1 MTTDDI
7 DKLIEQVIGNSFDEH
22 HHNARSLRNGRRLA
36 SQGRSSGSGHA
47 PGLVEA
53 AARATGVRGNRHPF
67 DIPSRAFAPDAGRSP
82 RAFLLACLTRKALRP
97 IADLWINRPLL
108 LCLDLPPGCAADR
121 VAKAIQT
128 LCAPLDRRVPNSDGV
143 RRTSTVEIN
152 PDRSAKSRQL
162 ALQRQV
168 ALLSSDLGER
178 ATLHRRVFLIVEHGA
193 ELAPEIAGLCDH
205 RLSLPPPDQRHLAAA
220 CRQLL
225 GIEPTAP
232 MLDELAAIPF
242 GEIELILRPG
252 TTARQIDAILRRRA
266 EARAG
271 TAGMGQRHAP
281 HLSLDTLP
289 GMGEAAIWG
298 QELARDLRDWRDGI
312 IPWDDV
318 DRGILLHGKPGTG
331 KTSYARA
338 LATTCDVPLI
348 AISVTAWQAA
358 GHLGDLLAAMRASF
372 AEARDKAP
380 CILFLDELDSIGV
393 RAEFT
398 GEHKTYGIQVVN
410 GLLECLDGIEARPGV
425 VVVAACN
432 DPSTVDPAILR
443 AGRLDRMVEIP
454 LPDLDARAAIL
465 RYHLGPDARRCDGED
480 EADGKDDIPF
490 GSAGDDSTLTRI
502 AARLSGATGADIER
516 LVRDARRLARR
527 ARHPLYPDD
536 LLSLLPPP
544 THLSDD
550 ERRRFAVHEIG
561 HALAIVIRSPNELQS
576 VWMIGAGKCDLAN
589 GIIAAATSRPIP
601 RAVFTLDDLEA
612 ELVTL
617 MAGTVAEAVI
627 LGSRSTGASG
637 AGNSDLSRATLLAA
651 RIELHH
657 GLGVTLASLSSE
669 SNRDLGGLLRQ
680 DEGLRNRVEMRLRSA
695 YGKAEALIGAH
706 LGIAGQL
713 VAELM
718 QQGELSGDRVREV
731 LAKARTATEPDRL
744 RTT

>member
-1 MTTDDI
+1 
-7 DKLIEQVIGNSFDEH
+7 
-22 HHNARSLRNGRRLA
+22 
-36 SQGRSSGSGHA
+36 
-47 PGLVEA
+47 
-53 AARATGVRGNRHPF
+53 
-67 DIPSRAFAPDAGRSP
+67 
-82 RAFLLACLTRKALRP
+82 
-97 IADLWINRPLL
+97 
-108 LCLDLPPGCAADR
+108 
-121 VAKAIQT
+121 
-128 LCAPLDRRVPNSDGV
+128 VPNSDGV

-152 PDRSAKSRQL
+152 PDRSAKSRQV
-162 ALQRQV
+162 ALQKQV
-168 ALLSSDLGER
+168 ALLSSDLRER
-178 ATLHRRVFLIVEHGA
+178 AALHRRVFLIVEHGA
-193 ELAPEIAGLCDH
+193 ELAPEIAGLCDY
-205 RLSLPPPDQRHLAAA
+205 RLSLPLPDRRHLAAA

-225 GIEPTAP
+225 GIEPTAA
-232 MLDELAAIPF
+232 MLDELVAVPLDTTGIV
-242 GEIELILRPG
+242 LRPG
-252 TTARQIDAILRRRA
+252 TTARQLGGILRRHA

-271 TAGMGQRHAP
+271 TAGTARRTP
-281 HLSLDTLP
+281 DLSLDTLP

-298 QELARDLRDWRDGI
+298 QELALDLGDWRAGM

-318 DRGILLHGKPGTG
+318 DRGILLYGKPGTG
-331 KTSYARA
+331 KTTYARA
-338 LATTCDVPLI
+338 LATTCKVPLI
-348 AISVTAWQAA
+348 ATSVTGWQAA

-410 GLLECLDGIEARPGV
+410 SLLECLDGIEARPGV

-432 DPSTVDPAILR
+432 DPATIDPAILR

-465 RYHLGPDARRCDGED
+465 RYHLGPDATRCDDED
-480 EADGKDDIPF
+480 EADDKGDIPF
-490 GSAGDDSTLTRI
+490 GRDGDGSTLTRI

-527 ARHPLYPDD
+527 ARRPLRPDD

-544 THLSDD
+544 IRLSDD

-561 HALAIVIRSPNELQS
+561 HALAIVMLSPNELQS
-576 VWMIGAGKCDLAN
+576 VWMTGAGERGLAD

-601 RAVFTLDDLEA
+601 RVVFTLDDLEA

-627 LGSRSTGASG
+627 LGNRSTGASG

-657 GLGVTLASLSSE
+657 GLGVTLTSLSADGG
-669 SNRDLGGLLRQ
+669 RDLGRLLRQ
-680 DEGLRNRVEMRLRSA
+680 DEGMRNRVEMRLRA
-695 YGKAEALIGAH
+695 AFGKAEAIVRAH
-706 LGIAGQL
+706 IGIAGQL

-718 QQGELSGDRVREV
+718 QQGELSGGLVREV
-731 LAKARTATEPDRL
+731 MAKARTETEPDRR